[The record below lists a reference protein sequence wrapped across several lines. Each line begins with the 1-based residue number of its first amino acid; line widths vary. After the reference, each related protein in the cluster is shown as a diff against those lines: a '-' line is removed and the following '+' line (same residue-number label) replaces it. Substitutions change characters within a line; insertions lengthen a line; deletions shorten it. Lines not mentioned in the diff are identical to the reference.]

1 MDEIKK
7 KFTLHLKLNK
17 LTSTGILPPILLH
30 EILVHKGFKNY
41 KLKQGFMSAGPE
53 HCWHIWIAG
62 DDDDVIDINHD
73 LVFEK
78 HEIFKHIKCDLSTEV
93 PEKFDK
99 NDEFVHMWELYNE
112 DKKKFWKEQPMNVKN
127 FRSKMFNKIFKN

>member
-17 LTSTGILPPILLH
+17 LTNSGILPPILLY
-30 EILVHKGFKNY
+30 EVLVHKGFK
-41 KLKQGFMSAGPE
+41 KCELKQGFMSAGSD
-53 HCWHIWIAG
+53 HCWHIWIVNQNE
-62 DDDDVIDINHD
+62 VIDINHD

-78 HEIFKHIKCDLSTEV
+78 HENFKHISFDLTTEI
-93 PEKFDK
+93 PEKFEK

-127 FRSKMFNKIFKN
+127 FRAKMFNKIFKN